1 MIQNSDQELSSFF
14 PDDEFMKKQPVLAV
28 MFMLVCLSAH
38 AEWKKVSETIRADRY
53 VETSSVRTEGDY
65 RRAKE
70 LFNLYEK
77 HPDWGNL
84 SFVIEQEYDCPGRRT
99 RTVTETWWSEH
110 FGKGKEMTPADLSVS
125 PRWDHIGPSDWNS
138 PVLEWVCSQ

>member
-1 MIQNSDQELSSFF
+1 
-14 PDDEFMKKQPVLAV
+14 MKKHLLLAL
-28 MFMLVCLSAH
+28 MFASFSAQ
-38 AEWKKVSETIRADRY
+38 AEWKKVSETFRAERY
-53 VETSSVRTEGDY
+53 VETSSVRTEGEY

-70 LFNLYEK
+70 LFNLFET

-99 RTVTETWWSEH
+99 RSVSEAWWSEH
-110 FGKGKEMTPADLSVS
+110 FGKGTDLTPADLKVS

-138 PVLEWVCSQ
+138 PVLEWVCAQ

>member
-53 VETSSVRTEGDY
+53 VEKIG
-65 RRAKE
+65 RA
-70 LFNLYEK
+70 
-77 HPDWGNL
+77 H
-84 SFVIEQEYDCPGRRT
+84 V
-99 RTVTETWWSEH
+99 
-110 FGKGKEMTPADLSVS
+110 
-125 PRWDHIGPSDWNS
+125 
-138 PVLEWVCSQ
+138 